1 MKLRNGL
8 YGLNV
13 LAAAGLMVWVASCA
27 EPSDEGA
34 PGFGD
39 SGTQAPNNPITTPPG
54 TGGTGGTAS
63 GTGNT
68 GGLPP
73 ATDAGSVGNPPT
85 PTQDAGTTPVT
96 PGDAGTQPPSGDS
109 KLWCDARAVL
119 QTRCQTCH
127 GTVPAGA
134 PMSLVTHADTQK
146 ASALDATKTM
156 VQMIKARI
164 HDAARPMPPV
174 AQGKLT
180 TQELAALDAWLN
192 GGTPNGTCATPD
204 VPTKPP
210 ADEFKWPAECEET
223 YKIQAHQNGKPY
235 PVPANYEGNVQISI
249 PVPWA
254 GKGTGGV
261 HALAIRPLTNNQKV
275 VHHWILYA
283 GTMQFV
289 TSWSPGK
296 EAETFPSDVGV
307 YMPTSGNFR
316 LNMHY
321 YNKGNSKAEVD
332 DSGAEI
338 CITRKLKPKTATT
351 NMFGPSLLNI
361 GPGRTMAES
370 TCTQGGTQSVT
381 LITSSPHMH
390 QTGVGAKFEI
400 IRKNGTVEML
410 DDSAFNWE
418 DQSIKPI
425 MAVVNPGDKIKTTCI
440 YNNTTG
446 RTIRFGESTEDEM
459 CFNFSRYIPM
469 GALNCSA
476 F

>member
-1 MKLRNGL
+1 MKVWTGL
-8 YGLNV
+8 YRLNV
-13 LAAAGLMVWVASCA
+13 LVAAGLTVCVASCA
-27 EPSDEGA
+27 EPSEDDVIN
-34 PGFGD
+34 FGD
-39 SGTQAPNNPITTPPG
+39 GGVTQTPANPVTTPTPT
-54 TGGTGGTAS
+54 TGGGTA
-63 GTGNT
+63 
-68 GGLPP
+68 GL
-73 ATDAGSVGNPPT
+73 ATPDAGPTVNQPQQPTTPQQPRDAGATPANPTT
-85 PTQDAGTTPVT
+85 PTQ
-96 PGDAGTQPPSGDS
+96 PSGDS
-109 KLWCDARAVL
+109 SLWCNARAVL

-146 ASALDATKTM
+146 ASVLDPSKTL
-156 VQMIKARI
+156 VQAIKARI

-192 GGTPNGTCATPD
+192 AGTPNGTCTTPEK
-204 VPTKPP
+204 PTTNPT
-210 ADEFKWPAECEET
+210 DDFKWPAECEET
-223 YKIQAHQNGKPY
+223 YKIQAHQGGKPY
-235 PVPANYEGNVQISI
+235 NVPANYEGNVQISI

-261 HALAIRPLTNNQKV
+261 HALAIRPLTNNKRV

-283 GTMQFV
+283 GTMQFI

-296 EAETFPSDVGV
+296 EAETFPADVGV

-321 YNKGNSKAEVD
+321 YNKGNNSAEVD

-351 NMFGPSLLNI
+351 NMFGPFLLNI
-361 GPGRTMAES
+361 GPGRTTAES

-410 DDSAFNWE
+410 DDTPFNWE

-469 GALNCSA
+469 GALSCSA